1 MPLSS
6 TCVELVSECLSHM
19 KEAELLACMQ
29 VCSSWREEAK
39 SFIFETLDLRKDQ
52 KKLVEL
58 QDYPHR
64 IRYVRHIIGDPYY
77 PFTHFRAAP
86 TNVRTLE
93 FYGTSTL
100 GPPMSSEYTNQLIF
114 TFRLNLEIFIF
125 RDFVV
130 LPYPSFCTILKSLG
144 NCKRLRQLS
153 LPPVHWSGS
162 ELRQNHADDA
172 DDAFRQLALELPN
185 VEDRPQLQF
194 LQLVPSSERESPQ
207 VSTTACSKGPRD
219 SEYRWLEDHNCPF
232 DLHALRVLVV
242 GCPAAAQII
251 LPIVSHSLLRLEFCQ
266 AFDPRSSWTQFGRLT
281 SPYDVLNSRLTST
294 IEHFQTAPIQLSSL
308 KHLVLTFL
316 LCPSKWLLDTIR
328 APEIETITFKWAT
341 DMSHSSYEAR
351 FRLIDGQIARL
362 DPTRVFPHRMAQI
375 IFVTNC
381 HLRPSTQ
388 WDLSVFPI
396 SSHFGVV
403 VSHQP
408 FTFYDE

>member
-39 SFIFETLDLRKDQ
+39 LFIFETLDLRKDQ

-232 DLHALRVLVV
+232 DLHAL
-242 GCPAAAQII
+242 
-251 LPIVSHSLLRLEFCQ
+251 Q
-266 AFDPRSSWTQFGRLT
+266 AFDPRSSWTQF
-281 SPYDVLNSRLTST
+281 
-294 IEHFQTAPIQLSSL
+294 EHFQTAPVQLSSL

-328 APEIETITFKWAT
+328 APEIETIAFKWAT

-362 DPTRVFPHRMAQI
+362 DPTRVFPHCMAQI

>member
-125 RDFVV
+125 RDLVV

-172 DDAFRQLALELPN
+172 DNAFRQLALELPN
-185 VEDRPQLQF
+185 VEDRLQLQF
-194 LQLVPSSERESPQ
+194 LQL
-207 VSTTACSKGPRD
+207 GPRD

-266 AFDPRSSWTQFGRLT
+266 AFDPRSSWTQF
-281 SPYDVLNSRLTST
+281 
-294 IEHFQTAPIQLSSL
+294 EHFQTAPIQLSSL

-328 APEIETITFKWAT
+328 APEIETITFKWVT